1 MKNSMPFFGLA
12 NGLANAS
19 LAAGKNI
26 YAASYAGPVFRL
38 TLTDTDGSYS
48 LEESDSTLD
57 CGYNP
62 GWLEL
67 DQVTGTL
74 FCANEAYTI
83 PNSGSLSSFSR
94 DTFALLSN
102 VATDYGPAQLTFY
115 APNRLGLVHYA
126 GGAVSVWDTSN
137 TSNLVELQSFHYFM
151 DAPGPNI
158 TLQDKPYPHGIVSD
172 PTGKFVV
179 VLDRGAD
186 TLRTYSVGW
195 DGRLIDLGAYFTE
208 PGNGPRHAVFVKGTY
223 KTFFLCARGA
233 HELATRLRS
242 VFYNDSAYQT
252 GFGDASGHALPSEIA
267 VAEGGTH
274 IVLSTRNDGRSQYKG
289 EPSDT
294 IVSYSVDFETGDLKL
309 VGLTASGGLWPRTF
323 ALSGDGRV
331 IAIADQYSVPG
342 RLIVFA
348 RDPKTGVIDDQEPLA
363 TWTTNIT
370 LPDGQS
376 ISHILWDEKLKEEER
391 YQGETEGTVRD
402 QVQVQGQLLL
412 EEFSHVR
419 HVRKTPQRVPQG
431 RKNSDLYLYLYFHR
445 VKKNLN
451 PLHRGAA
458 VLQHGRELLKERHG
472 LLLQSDAF
480 ENTCRTGS

>member
-48 LEESDSTLD
+48 LEESDLTLD

-102 VATDYGPAQLTFY
+102 VTTDYGPAQSTFY

-137 TSNLVELQSFHYFM
+137 TSHLVELQSFHYFM

-208 PGNGPRHAVFVKGTY
+208 PGNGV
-223 KTFFLCARGA
+223 C
-233 HELATRLRS
+233 E
-242 VFYNDSAYQT
+242 
-252 GFGDASGHALPSEIA
+252 
-267 VAEGGTH
+267 
-274 IVLSTRNDGRSQYKG
+274 RN
-289 EPSDT
+289 
-294 IVSYSVDFETGDLKL
+294 V
-309 VGLTASGGLWPRTF
+309 
-323 ALSGDGRV
+323 
-331 IAIADQYSVPG
+331 
-342 RLIVFA
+342 
-348 RDPKTGVIDDQEPLA
+348 
-363 TWTTNIT
+363 
-370 LPDGQS
+370 
-376 ISHILWDEKLKEEER
+376 
-391 YQGETEGTVRD
+391 
-402 QVQVQGQLLL
+402 
-412 EEFSHVR
+412 
-419 HVRKTPQRVPQG
+419 
-431 RKNSDLYLYLYFHR
+431 
-445 VKKNLN
+445 
-451 PLHRGAA
+451 
-458 VLQHGRELLKERHG
+458 
-472 LLLQSDAF
+472 
-480 ENTCRTGS
+480 